1 MGPFF
6 FIHFNDWT
14 LIEGHFYYKIMVW
27 CILLSQLAIHG
38 ANLKKGEAQPLK
50 NKKNKKIKKN
60 KKSKVSTTII
70 ICNNGNNYST
80 IVFPSEEGEIST
92 TNY

>member
-50 NKKNKKIKKN
+50 NKKNKK
-60 KKSKVSTTII
+60 
-70 ICNNGNNYST
+70 
-80 IVFPSEEGEIST
+80 
-92 TNY
+92 